1 MSNIYYNPSS
11 ATGDSRSGHGY
22 GKSQSKMPSI
32 GTGIGSEYIMGSSQ
46 SGIYP
51 DPVDDVDDEDQLD
64 VIDDDD
70 IDKFVR
76 KIHRIHVVA
85 DPAGAGG
92 RADRSSLGH
101 SSNRFSTVGLSEND
115 RMPGVRK
122 GISPFSSRALHPNGF
137 NGPAIGS
144 GGSGQAFRTTGPIRR
159 TGTQYGTS
167 RAPINR
173 HDPAELEFISLL
185 DLINLPNDE
194 KNFLKHQ
201 LRIKKIL
208 RMTESLER
216 LG

>member
-1 MSNIYYNPSS
+1 MPNMYYNPAS
-11 ATGDSRSGHGY
+11 AMGDTRSGHGY

-32 GTGIGSEYIMGSSQ
+32 GTGTGSEYIMGSSQ

-51 DPVDDVDDEDQLD
+51 DPVDEEDEDLLD
-64 VIDDDD
+64 IIDDDD

-76 KIHRIHVVA
+76 KIHRVHTVA

-115 RMPGVRK
+115 RMPGQRK
-122 GISPFSSRALHPNGF
+122 GISPFSSRALYPNGF
-137 NGPAIGS
+137 SGPAIGA
-144 GGSGQAFRTTGPIRR
+144 GGSDQAFRTTGPIKR

-173 HDPAELEFISLL
+173 DDPAELEFTSLL